1 MLLDKITSTSN
12 EKIKKLVHLSKG
24 NDISEDNLSLIESSK
39 IIEIAHSL
47 GLIHYLYL
55 TKDNDLKD
63 EIIKKYGVYEIGD
76 NVSKKLSN
84 LKTPPGSFALINKP
98 TVQELTWNKSKYLFL
113 DGIQNPGNYGMLLRN
128 AVSFNY
134 DGVLIF
140 GNSCSHYSS
149 KVYRSSMG
157 ANLIIPSY
165 KVSLNDIKIAQHHGF
180 TVVTTAISKP
190 SDCEETPSKLILAL
204 GNESKGLSDPII
216 NLGDMNYK
224 IKINDFNSLN
234 VVAAASIIMYNFF
247 DLKND

>member
-24 NDISEDNLSLIESSK
+24 KDISENSLSIIESSK
-39 IIEIAHSL
+39 IIQIAHSL

-55 TKDNDLKD
+55 AKDNDLKD
-63 EIIKKYGVYEIGD
+63 EIIEKYGVYEISD

-98 TVQELTWNKSKYLFL
+98 TVEELTWNKPKYLLL
-113 DGIQNPGNYGMLLRN
+113 DGVQNPGNYGMLLRN
-128 AVSFNY
+128 AVSFNFN
-134 DGVLIF
+134 GVLTF
-140 GNSCSHYSS
+140 GNSCTHYSP

-165 KVSLNDIKIAQHHGF
+165 TVSLNDIKIAQHHGF
-180 TVVTTAISKP
+180 KLITTAISKP
-190 SDCEETPSKLILAL
+190 SDCETTPSKLILAL
-204 GNESKGLSDPII
+204 GNESKGLSDPVI
-216 NLGDMNYK
+216 NLGNMNYK
-224 IKINDFNSLN
+224 IKISDFNSLN
-234 VVAAASIIMYNFF
+234 VVAAAAIIMYNFF